1 MYMETDAP
9 PGYVAYGDFV
19 TKGAS
24 VPLTKHDL
32 SVLKTDDPAP
42 NTILCVKIDC
52 SERIG
57 INKGTSVWS
66 EKGFTYTY
74 RENIESKPIVNGFS
88 RVSIWPCGI
97 NDDKEEFSNY
107 QVF

>member
-1 MYMETDAP
+1 M
-9 PGYVAYGDFV
+9 
-19 TKGAS
+19 
-24 VPLTKHDL
+24 
-32 SVLKTDDPAP
+32 
-42 NTILCVKIDC
+42 ILLLLPKYVKIDC

-107 QVF
+107 PSSTLEKITTGGYNLFRANDSTDDEPPAGVKQENDKK